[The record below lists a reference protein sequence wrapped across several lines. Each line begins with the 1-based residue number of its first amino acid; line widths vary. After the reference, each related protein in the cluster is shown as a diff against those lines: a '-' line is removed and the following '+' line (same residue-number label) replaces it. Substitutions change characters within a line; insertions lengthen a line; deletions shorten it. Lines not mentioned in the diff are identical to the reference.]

1 MPMDAQ
7 VGRGRIR
14 AIEHHEV
21 GLEKL
26 AARHDLEAQAEDVAT
41 IDSIWIGIA
50 NFKRCDGVAYSL
62 GALLDV
68 CFLLGGSA
76 AELPLRRGGGP
87 SGTWFGREGC

>member
-1 MPMDAQ
+1 MPVDAQ
-7 VGRGRIR
+7 VGRGRVW

-26 AARHDLEAQAEDVAT
+26 AARHDLEAQAEDMTA
-41 IDSIWIGIA
+41 IDSVWIGIA
-50 NFKRCDGVAYSL
+50 DFESCDGVAYSI

-76 AELPLRRGGGP
+76 AELPLRRCGGP
-87 SGTWFGREGC
+87 GGAWLG